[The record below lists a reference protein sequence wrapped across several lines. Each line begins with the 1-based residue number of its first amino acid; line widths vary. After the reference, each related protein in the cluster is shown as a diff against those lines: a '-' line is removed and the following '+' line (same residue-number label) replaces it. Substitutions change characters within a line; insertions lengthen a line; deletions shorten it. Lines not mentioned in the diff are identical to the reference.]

1 MKAAVFHEVGKPI
14 AIYDDVDVIEPRA
27 GEVRVKVHYCSV
39 CHSDLSVLDGS
50 LPAFGDMVLGHE
62 ASGVVESVGPGVTRL
77 APGDHVVLTPVPPCG
92 QCYFCLR
99 GDAALCANN
108 TGLYTAALA
117 DGNTGLSRNGEVIY
131 RGLGV
136 AAFAEYVV
144 TQETGAVKIDSDIP
158 LELACLMGCA
168 LQTGIGSVLNT
179 AEVETGATL
188 IVMGLGGVGMAA
200 VQGAR
205 LAGAS
210 VILASDPLKERRELA
225 KTFGATHVI
234 DPINEDVQARC
245 LELTGNIGMDYAF
258 ETAGIA
264 RLVQSGIDLIRPG
277 GAVVCVGAAPM
288 DQGIE
293 INPFTMFSSLEK
305 KLLGCLMGSCNSLHE
320 IPRLAGLAGCNRID
334 LEGMVSNRRPLEE
347 INEAFDDLKA
357 GRGIRTV
364 LTIAGE

>member
-27 GEVRVKVHYCSV
+27 GEVRVKVHYCSL
-39 CHSDLSVLDGS
+39 CHSDLSVVDGS
-50 LPAFGDMVLGHE
+50 LPAMGDVILGHE
-62 ASGVVESVGPGVTRL
+62 ASGVVESVGEGVTRL
-77 APGDHVVLTPVPPCG
+77 AVGDHVVLTPVPPCG
-92 QCYFCLR
+92 HCYFCLR

-108 TGLYTAALA
+108 TSLYSSALA
-117 DGNTGLSRNGEVIY
+117 DGNTGLSRGGEVVY

-144 TQETGAVKIDSDIP
+144 TQENGAVKISKDFP

-168 LQTGIGSVLNT
+168 LQTGVGAVLNT
-179 AEVETGATL
+179 AQVETGATV
-188 IVMGLGGVGMAA
+188 IIMGLGGVGISAI
-200 VQGAR
+200 QGAK

-210 VILASDPLKERRELA
+210 VILASDPVAERRDMA
-225 KTFGATHVI
+225 KAFGATHVI

-264 RLVQSGIDLIRPG
+264 KLVEAGIELIRPG
-277 GAVVCVGAAPM
+277 GATVCVGAAPL

-293 INPFTMFSSLEK
+293 INAFTLFSSLEK
-305 KLLGCLMGSCNSLHE
+305 KLLGCLMGSCNSQHE
-320 IPRLAGLAGCNRID
+320 IPRLAGLAEAERID
-334 LEGMVSNRRPLEE
+334 LAGMVTNRRPLEE

-364 LTIAGE
+364 LHIA